1 MILPPEV
8 GESVAAMFTGTS
20 VRLVQYPGA
29 GHMPMLE
36 QPEATGRDAIA
47 FLEARE

>member
-1 MILPPEV
+1 
-8 GESVAAMFTGTS
+8 MFTGTS
-20 VRLVQYPGA
+20 VRLVQYPNA

-36 QPEATGRDAIA
+36 QPEATVRDAIA